1 MAAYDPEYW
10 NRQFRNDPEMQR
22 IHAAEVARDQQSRA
36 DARAS
41 GRGGRRGLGG
51 FSESDK
57 EIAATARARAM
68 GWAPPDHDW
77 SVDFTDDGF
86 RTEKAGYFT
95 RNRNWIVPAAMAGV
109 GGVAAWP
116 ALFGGGAAAAG
127 GTAAGGAA
135 SGAPLLASS
144 SPYLTAATT
153 TVPSAITSAGV
164 STGIGTGI
172 GLGGGGLAGLT
183 AAPVAPAGYSGG
195 GGSAVGFGRKAL
207 KFAGSDTASAIGKV
221 GAWGFDRWGQ
231 KKQDEVL
238 ADDKAAA
245 DARYQDMLD
254 LMATQRTEDMALD
267 AERETRLQARWQAEQ
282 DQIQASWDAREAQME
297 PYRAAGQQSLARVA
311 NLQTPT
317 RTPYRSRF
325 MG

>member
-86 RTEKAGYFT
+86 RTEKAGYFD

-109 GGVAAWP
+109 GGVDGWWGIRDT
-116 ALFGGGAAAAG
+116 GGRG
-127 GTAAGGAA
+127 
-135 SGAPLLASS
+135 
-144 SPYLTAATT
+144 
-153 TVPSAITSAGV
+153 
-164 STGIGTGI
+164 
-172 GLGGGGLAGLT
+172 
-183 AAPVAPAGYSGG
+183 
-195 GGSAVGFGRKAL
+195 
-207 KFAGSDTASAIGKV
+207 
-221 GAWGFDRWGQ
+221 
-231 KKQDEVL
+231 
-238 ADDKAAA
+238 DDGEYHG
-245 DARYQDMLD
+245 DA
-254 LMATQRTEDMALD
+254 
-267 AERETRLQARWQAEQ
+267 AERNP
-282 DQIQASWDAREAQME
+282 DDSC
-297 PYRAAGQQSLARVA
+297 G
-311 NLQTPT
+311 
-317 RTPYRSRF
+317 
-325 MG
+325 